1 MVSSQSDQNQY
12 QTNLSPL
19 IIADAW
25 WNTEKCL
32 NFNSTLDGVR
42 ENMTEVK
49 TPVEEYW
56 R

>member
-1 MVSSQSDQNQY
+1 MVSRVTSDQP
-12 QTNLSPL
+12 QTSDQPL